1 MLFVRILLFII
12 GFVLIIFGGN
22 FFVDSAVRIAKRL
35 KMSEILIGATIVSI
49 GTTLPELL
57 TSSMAAAVG
66 QVEMAA
72 GNAIGSVICNTALIA
87 GLVQA
92 IRPSK
97 FDYPDF
103 RRSIL
108 IFFLAVA
115 MFAIFAYSF
124 GEIGLYAGILLS
136 ALFVFYIVF
145 NVVMSR
151 RKEKQLANEPLAPLN
166 TEATSGGSVDANADG
181 DKEQTC
187 QKDGFVSDIKNKI
200 STQRQAHPNVFTL
213 LDIVILVA
221 SAAVLYFGTKLLI
234 DNGIKI
240 AETIGISE
248 RVISLIFI
256 AIGTSLPELV
266 TAITSLIKKH
276 SAISL
281 GNIIGANTLNILL
294 VVGVS
299 ALIKPL
305 PMDTTWLYIHLP
317 VMAAVTLIF
326 ALPAL
331 ITKKMHRWQGFLLL
345 AGYISYAVYSLVAGA

>member
-1 MLFVRILLFII
+1 MILFVQILLFVI

-22 FFVDSAVRIAKRL
+22 FFVDAAVRIAKRL

-57 TSSMAAAVG
+57 TSSMAAAQG
-66 QVEMAA
+66 LSDMAA

-108 IFFLAVA
+108 IFFIAVA
-115 MFAIFAYSF
+115 VFAIFAYAF
-124 GEIGLYAGILLS
+124 GGIELYAGIILTV
-136 ALFVFYIVF
+136 LFVFYIVF

-151 RKEKQLANEPLAPLN
+151 RKEKQLANATLAPLN
-166 TEATSGGSVDANADG
+166 DDSTSLSSGDTQEQEEQNEQEGGFISN
-181 DKEQTC
+181 
-187 QKDGFVSDIKNKI
+187 IKNKLNE
-200 STQRQAHPNVFTL
+200 QRQAHPNAFTL
-213 LDIVILVA
+213 LDVIILIV

-234 DNGIKI
+234 DNGVKL
-240 AETIGISE
+240 AEAIHISE
-248 RVISLIFI
+248 KVISIIFI

-266 TAITSLIKKH
+266 TAITALIKKH

-299 ALIKPL
+299 SIIRPIT
-305 PMDTTWLYIHLP
+305 MDSAWLYIDLP

-331 ITKKMHRWQGFLLL
+331 ITKKMNRWQGFALL
-345 AGYISYAVYSLVAGA
+345 AGYIAYTAYNLIAGA